1 MLAACLVC
9 GLAPAA
15 AAQRRAPLILGG
27 RVVRVV
33 GKDSVPVAGQVVV
46 AHHVTPAVQG
56 AVDSARSDAAGRF
69 RIVVARPD
77 TGGVFMVSTK
87 YRGIGYFGEPVA
99 DSERVAAGRLT
110 LAVFD
115 TSSSGHALYVAM
127 RHLVVT
133 TPEGGVQRRIL
144 DIVQVENPG
153 TATRVA
159 ADSAGATWRLRLAPG
174 VTDFQLGESD
184 ISPAAVRR
192 EGDMVLIAA
201 PFPPG
206 AKQVLLSYAAPL
218 GAKDLVIPID
228 QMTARLEVMI
238 EGGGASASGAGVR
251 PAEPM
256 AIENRNFTRYTAEGV
271 EAGASLTLTFA
282 SGGARGKYVWV
293 IVLVAGVALGAGAF
307 VLLRRRRGTGPAPVA
322 APRADTPDALVAQ
335 IAALDERYEGREAET
350 APEDWARYTS
360 RRADLK
366 ERLRAVLAQE
376 GAA

>member
-1 MLAACLVC
+1 VLAAALAC

-15 AAQRRAPLILGG
+15 AAQGRAPLVLGG
-27 RVVRVV
+27 RVVRVA
-33 GKDSVPVAGQVVV
+33 GNDSVPVAGQVVV

-69 RIVVARPD
+69 RIVVARPATD
-77 TGGVFMVSTK
+77 GVYMVSTK
-87 YRGIGYFGEPVA
+87 YRGIGYFGVPVA

-115 TSSSGHALYVAM
+115 TSSSGHALFVAM

-133 TPEGGVQRRIL
+133 APEGGGTRRIL

-153 TATRVA
+153 TTTRVA
-159 ADSAGATWRLRLAPG
+159 SDSTGATWRMRLAPG

-192 EGDMVLIAA
+192 EGDVVLISA

-206 AKQVLLSYAAPL
+206 AKQVLLSYSAPA
-218 GAKDLVIPID
+218 GAQELIVPID
-228 QMTARLEVMI
+228 QVTARLEVMV
-238 EGGGASASGAGVR
+238 EGGGVSASGAGVR
-251 PAEPM
+251 AAEPM
-256 AIENRNFTRYTAEGV
+256 AIDTRSFTRYTAEGV
-271 EAGASLTLTFA
+271 DGGASLTLTFG
-282 SGGARGKYVWV
+282 SGGARGSYVWV

-307 VLLRRRRGTGPAPVA
+307 VLLRRRRADQALAA
-322 APRADTPDALVAQ
+322 APRPDTSDALVAQ
-335 IAALDERYEGREAET
+335 IAALDERFEGREAATPPAE
-350 APEDWARYTS
+350 WARYTT

-366 ERLRAVLAQE
+366 ERLRAVLAQG

>member
-1 MLAACLVC
+1 MLAAGLVC
-9 GLAPAA
+9 VFVSAA
-15 AAQRRAPLILGG
+15 AAQGRVPLLLAG
-27 RVVRVV
+27 RVVRVA
-33 GKDSVPVAGQVVV
+33 GNDSVPLAGQVVV

-56 AVDSARSDAAGRF
+56 AVDSVRSDAAGRF

-77 TGGVFMVSTK
+77 TGGVYMVSTK
-87 YRGIGYFGEPVA
+87 YRGIGYFGVPVA

-115 TSSSGHALYVAM
+115 TSSSGHALFVAL

-133 TPEGGVQRRIL
+133 APEGGAMRRIL

-153 TATRVA
+153 TTTRVA

-174 VTDFQLGESD
+174 VTEFQLGESD

-192 EGDMVLIAA
+192 DGDVVVVSA

-206 AKQVLLSYAAPL
+206 AKQVLLSYSAPA
-218 GAKDLVIPID
+218 GAKALVVPID
-228 QMTARLEVMI
+228 QVTARLEVMI

-251 PAEPM
+251 AAEPM
-256 AIENRNFTRYTAEGV
+256 AIENRSFTRYTAEGV
-271 EAGASLTLTFA
+271 EAGASVTLRFA

-293 IVLVAGVALGAGAF
+293 IVLVAGVALAAGAF
-307 VLLRRRRGTGPAPVA
+307 VLLRRRGTGPAPVA
-322 APRADTPDALVAQ
+322 APRADAPDALVAQ
-335 IAALDERYEGREAET
+335 IAALDERYEGREVDT
-350 APEDWARYTS
+350 PPEDWGRYTT

-366 ERLRAVLAQE
+366 ERLRAALAQGGE
-376 GAA
+376 G